1 MAIECQVCRG
11 QWWLG
16 PKWAKHFG
24 EAHPGIQWYKVSIL
38 QVPHVEEAAASAPIW
53 EILEPN

>member
-1 MAIECQVCRG
+1 MAIECWVSGG

-24 EAHPGIQWYKVSIL
+24 EAYPSIQQYEVSIL
-38 QVPHVEEAAASAPIW
+38 HIPIVEGAAANALMQ